1 MSANPSSFMVAGVG
15 FEPTRDPAPPGAG
28 TPPKGPGRAYTRHPM
43 ALCVS
48 LVLETTRAPQ
58 GPPARHGNQSCSFR
72 RGKIAARATVHKS
85 ALPSDRSTS
94 WASSEQW
101 SWLLPLGKTAAIPAS
116 LRVLASACA
125 DRLHHAYPSDPEA
138 AGARDFRLARGR
150 GESRRRAANRR
161 RSAGRAR
168 AVGRRQAA
176 RPERR
181 VRLHQRRSGVR
192 AGPRRVHSFH
202 RQDVAGL
209 AHQAGAFRPAHY
221 QRLAGAVLGAV
232 QESRERGRPGRPHDH
247 ER

>member
-1 MSANPSSFMVAGVG
+1 MSAHPSSFMVAGVG
-15 FEPTRDPAPPGAG
+15 FDPTRDPAPPGAG

-161 RSAGRAR
+161 RSAEGGGNEEDGGSFLRRAGVTCR
-168 AVGRRQAA
+168 GHVGLC
-176 RPERR
+176 R
-181 VRLHQRRSGVR
+181 VRVG
-192 AGPRRVHSFH
+192 A
-202 RQDVAGL
+202 VAG
-209 AHQAGAFRPAHY
+209 ASG
-221 QRLAGAVLGAV
+221 RLGGLDFGY
-232 QESRERGRPGRPHDH
+232 REG
-247 ER
+247 ERLLNEKGL